1 MGNVPRD
8 LAGPVRSFHCGP
20 CGGARTP
27 CRLRSPGSGYYR
39 RRTMDPKTS
48 TQPLDVLIIGGGASG
63 MVAGIRAA
71 RLGRRAAILERS
83 PSPGRKL
90 LASGGQRCNLS
101 NTLESEEFMARVG
114 RDGRFMG
121 PALDGLGGPKLRDF
135 FHGIGVQTVV
145 HDGFRVWPETRKSS
159 TVLAGLVGELE
170 RLDVPIHTRC
180 EVLETSHDGSHFLAR
195 HAEGTF
201 TAKELVIATGGLAL
215 PKSGASGGGYG
226 FAESFGH
233 KITARHPAGVP
244 VVTQEDWTARC
255 TAHTIGKAHLQV
267 AIKKHAK
274 VARTG
279 DLIFTKTG
287 LRGPV
292 VLDISRELSPLLER
306 YGEVP
311 LVLNLCRGRTQEDW
325 QETFKGWRAGPART
339 LRDALTEHLPLE
351 LAEVMCELSD
361 LDPGLT
367 VQQLK
372 GEPRDTLARILT
384 RTPITITG
392 HTGYDGAFIT
402 RGGARLKDV
411 RPESLES
418 KLQPGLYL
426 CGEVLDLDGPCG
438 GFNLQWA
445 FASGYLAGTGAAGSQ
460 SEGSQS
466 EGTPEQAA
474 VNAERTGSGPGA

>member
-1 MGNVPRD
+1 MD
-8 LAGPVRSFHCGP
+8 I
-20 CGGARTP
+20 
-27 CRLRSPGSGYYR
+27 GSA
-39 RRTMDPKTS
+39 
-48 TQPLDVLIIGGGASG
+48 QHPLDVLIIGGGASG

-71 RLGRRAAILERS
+71 RLGRRAAIVERS

-101 NTLESEEFMARVG
+101 NTLETDEFMERVG

-121 PALDGLGGPKLRDF
+121 PALEGLGGPKLREF

-170 RLDVPIHTRC
+170 RLNVPVLTGC
-180 EVLETSHDGSHFLAR
+180 EVLDTSFEDRVFKATHADGVLHS
-195 HAEGTF
+195 T
-201 TAKELVIATGGLAL
+201 ELIIATGGLAL
-215 PKSGASGGGYG
+215 PKSGASGGGYR
-226 FAESFGH
+226 FAEKFGH

-244 VVTQEDWTARC
+244 VVTAEDWTARC

-279 DLIFTKTG
+279 DLIFTKSG

-311 LVLNLCRGRTQEDW
+311 LWLNLCRGKGQEDW
-325 QETFKGWRAGPART
+325 QETFKGWRSGPPRT
-339 LRDALTEHLPLE
+339 LGDALGEHLPHE
-351 LAEVMCELSD
+351 LVEVMCELSGV
-361 LDPGLT
+361 PIEIT

-372 GEPRDTLARILT
+372 GEPRDTLARTLA
-384 RTPITITG
+384 RTPITVTG

-411 RPESLES
+411 RPETLES

-445 FASGYLAGTGAAGSQ
+445 FASGYLAGAGAAAHADP
-460 SEGSQS
+460 
-466 EGTPEQAA
+466 THA
-474 VNAERTGSGPGA
+474 

>member
-1 MGNVPRD
+1 MALPTDN
-8 LAGPVRSFHCGP
+8 
-20 CGGARTP
+20 
-27 CRLRSPGSGYYR
+27 
-39 RRTMDPKTS
+39 
-48 TQPLDVLIIGGGASG
+48 PLDVLIIGGGASG
-63 MVAGIRAA
+63 MVAGIQAA
-71 RLGRRAAILERS
+71 RGGRRVAIVERS

-101 NTLESEEFMARVG
+101 NTLDSDQFMDRVG

-121 PALDGLGGPKLRDF
+121 PALERLGGPKLREF
-135 FHGIGVQTVV
+135 FHGIGVATVV

-170 RLDVPIHTRC
+170 RLSVPVVTSC
-180 EVLETSHDGSHFLAR
+180 EVLATSFEGGLFQTR
-195 HAEGTF
+195 HAAGSF
-201 TAKELVIATGGLAL
+201 ASRELIIATGGLAL

-233 KITARHPAGVP
+233 KITTRHPAGVP
-244 VVTQEDWTARC
+244 VVTAEDWTARC

-267 AIKKHAK
+267 AIKKHSK

-279 DLIFTKTG
+279 DLIFTKNG

-311 LVLNLCRGRTQEDW
+311 LHLNLCRGKTQEDW
-325 QETFKGWRAGPART
+325 QVLFKGWRAGGPRP
-339 LRDALTEHLPLE
+339 LREALGEHLPDE
-351 LAEVMCELSD
+351 LVDVMFELS
-361 LDPGLT
+361 GIHGEVT

-372 GEPRDTLARILT
+372 GQPRDDLARTLS
-384 RTPITITG
+384 RTPITVTG

-411 RPESLES
+411 RPETLES

-445 FASGYLAGTGAAGSQ
+445 FASGYLAGTGARAVTNDAGH
-460 SEGSQS
+460 
-466 EGTPEQAA
+466 
-474 VNAERTGSGPGA
+474 VPGHSS

>member
-1 MGNVPRD
+1 MRVVPLDWPRPS
-8 LAGPVRSFHCGP
+8 A
-20 CGGARTP
+20 
-27 CRLRSPGSGYYR
+27 
-39 RRTMDPKTS
+39 MDPLHDT
-48 TQPLDVLIIGGGASG
+48 PLDLLIIGGGASG

-83 PSPGRKL
+83 SSPGRKL

-101 NTLESEEFMARVG
+101 NTLETDQFMERVG

-121 PALDGLGGPKLRDF
+121 PALDGLGGPKLREF
-135 FHGIGVQTVV
+135 FHGIGVETVV

-159 TVLAGLVGELE
+159 TVLAGLLGELQ
-170 RLDVPIHTRC
+170 RLEVPVHTEC
-180 EVLETSHDGSHFLAR
+180 EVLETRFEGDHFEAR
-195 HAEGTF
+195 HEGGVF
-201 TAKELVIATGGLAL
+201 RAKELVIATGGLAL
-215 PKSGASGGGYG
+215 PKSGASGGGYQ
-226 FAESFGH
+226 FAEGFGH

-244 VVTQEDWTARC
+244 VVTAEDWPARC

-267 AIKKHAK
+267 AMKKHAK

-292 VLDISRELSPLLER
+292 VLDISRELSPLLDR

-311 LVLNLCRGRTQEDW
+311 LHLNLCRGRTQEDW
-325 QETFKGWRAGPART
+325 QETFKAWRQGPQRT
-339 LRDALTEHLPLE
+339 LAEALEEYLPAE
-351 LAEVMCELSD
+351 LVGVMCELSD
-361 LDPGLT
+361 LPAALT

-372 GEPRDTLARILT
+372 GEPRDALARTLT
-384 RTPITITG
+384 RTPITVTG

-411 RPESLES
+411 RPETLES

-445 FASGYLAGTGAAGSQ
+445 FASGYLAGQGAA
-460 SEGSQS
+460 
-466 EGTPEQAA
+466 AA
-474 VNAERTGSGPGA
+474 HAQP

>member
-1 MGNVPRD
+1 VT
-8 LAGPVRSFHCGP
+8 VE
-20 CGGARTP
+20 T
-27 CRLRSPGSGYYR
+27 GSAER
-39 RRTMDPKTS
+39 
-48 TQPLDVLIIGGGASG
+48 PLDVLIIGAGASG

-71 RLGRRAAILERS
+71 RLGRRVAIVERS

-101 NTLESEEFMARVG
+101 NTLETDQFMERVG

-121 PALDGLGGPKLRDF
+121 PALAELGGPKLREF
-135 FHGIGVQTVV
+135 FHGIGVRTVV

-170 RLDVPIHTRC
+170 RLEVPILTGC
-180 EVLETSHDGSHFLAR
+180 EVLDTRFEGGRFVAE
-195 HAEGTF
+195 HAGGLLHS
-201 TAKELVIATGGLAL
+201 AELIIATGGLAL
-215 PKSGASGGGYG
+215 PKSGASGGGYR
-226 FAESFGH
+226 FAERFGH
-233 KITARHPAGVP
+233 RITARFPAGVP
-244 VVTQEDWTARC
+244 LVTAEDWPARC

-267 AIKKHAK
+267 AIKKHSR

-279 DLIFTKTG
+279 DLIFTRTG

-292 VLDISRELSPLLER
+292 VLDLSRELSPLLER

-311 LVLNLCRGRTQEDW
+311 LWLNLCRGKGQEDW
-325 QETFKGWRAGPART
+325 QGIFKDWRQGAQRPVRA
-339 LRDALTEHLPLE
+339 ALGEHLPEE
-351 LAEVMCELSD
+351 LVEVMCELAG
-361 LDPGLT
+361 LDPDLP

-372 GEPRDTLARILT
+372 GEPRDTLARTLA
-384 RTPITITG
+384 RTPITVTG

-411 RPESLES
+411 DPETLMS

-445 FASGYLAGTGAAGSQ
+445 FASGYLAGSGAGAAM
-460 SEGSQS
+460 
-466 EGTPEQAA
+466 
-474 VNAERTGSGPGA
+474 AEE